1 MGTRVRRSPA
11 RVRSH
16 DQPVVRRGTC
26 TAHHPRA
33 LVSRNARST
42 ECKPAARRSPDVA
55 PAPEVPPA
63 PCIHSRARRGRSRV
77 PDPDPRV
84 CLDSDG
90 RHQAWNARDP
100 TGNPKRAC
108 DPSREPSSLGRATAA
123 TAHRRPSLTL
133 LPFFLPPPPP
143 ACCVGF
149 GGPAGG
155 WRLGAG
161 NTDAALP
168 TLGET
173 VTAATQLRVQSP
185 GLRPPRAAILIQ
197 YGAGRAVC
205 DWVEGWQ

>member
-1 MGTRVRRSPA
+1 MPARLSRRRLSCPMGTRVRRSPA

-26 TAHHPRA
+26 TSTAHHPGA

-55 PAPEVPPA
+55 PAPEAAPEVPPA
-63 PCIHSRARRGRSRV
+63 PCIHSRARRGRPRV

-90 RHQAWNARDP
+90 RPQAWNARDP

-123 TAHRRPSLTL
+123 TTHRRPSLDGPSFSSL
-133 LPFFLPPPPP
+133 LRHLSVASVLGDPL
-143 ACCVGF
+143 A
-149 GGPAGG
+149 AGG
-155 WRLGAG
+155 RRLEAG
-161 NTDAALP
+161 GLGLATP
-168 TLGET
+168 T
-173 VTAATQLRVQSP
+173 P
-185 GLRPPRAAILIQ
+185 HYPRSA
-197 YGAGRAVC
+197 RR
-205 DWVEGWQ
+205 